1 MAQILLMI
9 ALSVVVL
16 LLIATVAFS
25 LYVGWKFLH
34 PPRKPVDMLP
44 EHYGIQEYE
53 SVRFPSREQGIML
66 SGWYFEAEANGI
78 TSKGATIIF
87 SHGYTQNRQ
96 EPHLPALALAQE
108 LIADGYN
115 VLMFDFRNAG
125 ESGGSRTTIGLLE
138 QRDLLG
144 AIDYVE
150 QREPATEIGCI
161 GFSMGAATSLLV
173 AGKDDRVKAVVADS
187 SFSCL
192 YTYLREKM
200 STWTSLPR
208 FPFNSI
214 ILTLIPLISGANPRQ
229 VKPIEAVKQIAPR
242 PILFIHG
249 TADDTIPPYH
259 SKRMYETVLHPHSE
273 LWIVEGTG
281 HVRSYAAVPDEYK
294 QRVSRFFD
302 THLLGNHNENRQTKT
317 PFLL

>member
-1 MAQILLMI
+1 MVQILFM
-9 ALSVVVL
+9 VL
-16 LLIATVAFS
+16 VFIVILLVIATVAFS
-25 LYVGWKFLH
+25 LFVGWRFLH

-44 EHYGIQEYE
+44 EHYGFQSYE
-53 SVRFPSREQGIML
+53 SVTFPSREQEIML
-66 SGWYFEAEANGI
+66 SGWYFDAAANGR
-78 TSKGATIIF
+78 SSNGSTIIF
-87 SHGYTQNRQ
+87 AHGYTQNRQ

-108 LIADGYN
+108 LVADGYH
-115 VLMFDFRNAG
+115 VLLFDFRNAG
-125 ESGGSRTTIGLLE
+125 ESGGNRTTIGLLE

-144 AIDYVE
+144 AIDYIE
-150 QREPATEIGCI
+150 RRTPDTEIGLL

-173 AGKDDRVKAVVADS
+173 AGQDERVKAVVADS

-200 STWTSLPR
+200 TTWTNLPS

-214 ILTLIPLISGANPRQ
+214 ILTLIPLLSGANPRQ
-229 VKPIEAVKQIAPR
+229 VKPLEAVKQIAPR

-259 SKRMYETVLHPHSE
+259 SKAMYDSVLNPQSE

-281 HVRSYAAVPDEYK
+281 HVRSYAAIPDEYK
-294 QRVSRFFD
+294 KRVAQFFD
-302 THLLGNHNENRQTKT
+302 THLQMNSNENRHTKT
-317 PFLL
+317 PFIL